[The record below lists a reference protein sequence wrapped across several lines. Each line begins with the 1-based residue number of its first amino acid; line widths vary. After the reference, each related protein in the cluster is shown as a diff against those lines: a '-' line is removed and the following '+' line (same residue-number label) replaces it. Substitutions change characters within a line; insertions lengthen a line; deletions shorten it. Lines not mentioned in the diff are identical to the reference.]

1 MVTFGQMFGSVIFL
15 PLADRYGR
23 KKIMISVGFSMFLV
37 ATLISLSPNYYVYI
51 AMKFLTGATLEVSK
65 NLIWIIKKKCSVNCN
80 DLYIFLCCCSGIGI
94 VDIKSKQQRDSNTKI
109 PIQNRHI

>member
-65 NLIWIIKKKCSVNCN
+65 NLIWIIKKNVLSIVTTCIYFCVVVPESV
-80 DLYIFLCCCSGIGI
+80 L
-94 VDIKSKQQRDSNTKI
+94 
-109 PIQNRHI
+109 